1 MGQLIVSATGLTSF
15 FWQMLVKFLWQ
26 SECNFLQSVGSDYQG
41 WQVFIIVKITLI
53 TLIKQ

>member
-1 MGQLIVSATGLTSF
+1 
-15 FWQMLVKFLWQ
+15 VKFSGGNLAFV
-26 SECNFLQSVGSDYQG
+26 FLQSGDFDYQG